1 MLKKYAKTIEQINQI
16 ETDYLNIRREYD
28 KREFEIICNFDFRAE
43 YGKDNEKIRKQHI
56 RNELSIIA
64 DRKDKLKMEIDKL
77 QRQKTL
83 LELEIL
89 YGGE

>member
-43 YGKDNEKIRKQHI
+43 YGKDNEKIRKGHI
-56 RNELSIIA
+56 RNELSDLLLKKDAI
-64 DRKDKLKMEIDKL
+64 KLEMDKLN
-77 QRQKTL
+77 RQKTL